1 MELTPLGDE
10 ESIFSNENALDPDF
24 LPPLMPFREGEMKE
38 IASALE
44 PLLNERNG
52 RNLHV
57 TGSAGIGKTH
67 AVKKIIRDM
76 KEEGVNAF
84 YVNCWTNS
92 TGREVFQEICSK
104 LRIPFKAEESESVL
118 LKKILPRTENK
129 AIVFCFDEIDRAEE
143 HGFLYS
149 VLEEFS
155 VKSIVLISNRKD
167 FLAGLDDRIR
177 SRLLPKEIVF
187 REYSEQETASIL
199 KERRK
204 YAFFEETW
212 ARDAVQLLDE
222 KTRSSDLR
230 FAIKLMK
237 LSGLKAEDDASRIV
251 RAEHVE
257 KAFSEL
263 S

>member
-1 MELTPLGDE
+1 MNLSPLGAE
-10 ESIFSNENALDPDF
+10 ESIFSNQEALDPDF
-24 LPPLMPFREGEMKE
+24 LPPVMPFREGEMKE
-38 IASALE
+38 IASSLE
-44 PLLNERNG
+44 PLLNNRNG

-67 AVKKIIRDM
+67 AVRKIMRDLE
-76 KEEGVNAF
+76 EEGVHAF

-92 TGREVFQEICSK
+92 TGKEAFQEICSR
-104 LRIPFKAEESESVL
+104 LRVQFKAEESESVL
-118 LKKILPRTENK
+118 LRKILLRTK
-129 AIVFCFDEIDRAEE
+129 GKPVVFCFDEIDQAKE

-149 VLEEFS
+149 ALEEFPLKS
-155 VKSIVLISNRKD
+155 VVLISNRKD

-187 REYSEQETASIL
+187 REYSEDETSSIL

-204 YAFFEETW
+204 FAFYEETW
-212 ARDAVQLLDE
+212 AGDATVLLEE
-222 KTRSSDLR
+222 KSNGSDLR
-230 FAIKLMK
+230 YAIRLMK
-237 LSGLKAEDDASRIV
+237 LSGLKAEDDASRII
-251 RAEHVE
+251 RTEHVE

>member
-1 MELTPLGDE
+1 MNLSPLGDE
-10 ESIFSNENALDPDF
+10 ESIFSNQGALDPDF
-24 LPPLMPFREGEMKE
+24 LPPIMPFREGEIKE
-38 IASALE
+38 IASSIE
-44 PLLNERNG
+44 PLLSGRNS

-67 AVKKIIRDM
+67 AVKKVMRDM
-76 KEEGVNAF
+76 EEEGLSTF

-92 TGREVFQEICSK
+92 TGKEVFQEICSQ
-104 LRIPFKAEESESVL
+104 LRVQFKAEESESVL
-118 LKKILPRTENK
+118 LRKILLRTKNK
-129 AIVFCFDEIDRAEE
+129 AIAFCFDEIDRAEE

-149 VLEEFS
+149 ALEKFPL
-155 VKSIVLISNRKD
+155 KSIVLISNRKD

-187 REYSEQETASIL
+187 REYSRKETANIL

-204 YAFFEETW
+204 FAFYEETW
-212 ARDAVQLLDE
+212 ERKAIQLLEE
-222 KTRSSDLR
+222 KSSGLDLR
-230 FAIKLMK
+230 FAIKLTK
-237 LSGLKAEDDASRIV
+237 LSGLKAEDDASRVV

-257 KAFSEL
+257 KAFMEL